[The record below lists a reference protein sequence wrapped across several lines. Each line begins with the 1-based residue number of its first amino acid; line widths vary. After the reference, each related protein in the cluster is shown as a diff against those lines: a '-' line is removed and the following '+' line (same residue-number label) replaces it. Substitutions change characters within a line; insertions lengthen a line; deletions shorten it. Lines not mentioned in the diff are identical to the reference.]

1 MNRYHN
7 KVLQKIKG
15 GSNIFLFKGM
25 SLEQFDKEMRHIFE
39 NCNKENVIFFGS
51 NDIKEFNRILHK
63 INKSIDVYQIT
74 CTVQIRLY
82 IDDIVDFLFD
92 EKENLFVTSSAALY
106 QVIDILKIRLPIE
119 KFYKILIIDELIY
132 KIQNINYPDS
142 LISHFA
148 PINSFGI
155 MSIFA
160 MSLCCDWPI
169 LLFGVDGAS
178 DSKTAQYYNVYS
190 RRNKEIFS
198 EYKSMIYC
206 DTICCNNLIP
216 ILKRELFSKYNIK
229 TSKLININLESHYEC
244 FVKKDIN
251 YAAGQIRK
259 NNKENLIL
267 KQTKIH
273 LTSEES
279 ILHYNNI
286 IAGINNFIRSS
297 EVEKAIRI
305 LDHKL
310 ENLSLE
316 RKFKK
321 KYLKKLEK
329 KIRNFRDKILN
340 K

>member
-1 MNRYHN
+1 MNCYHH

-25 SLEQFDKEMRHIFE
+25 SLERFDKEIYDIFE
-39 NCNKENVIFFGS
+39 KCNKENVIFFGS
-51 NDIKEFNRILHK
+51 NDIKEFNRILLK

-74 CTVQIRLY
+74 CTAQIRLY

-119 KFYKILIIDELIY
+119 KFYKIFIIDELIY
-132 KIQNINYPDS
+132 KIQNINYRDA
-142 LISHFA
+142 LMSHFA
-148 PINSFGI
+148 PINTFGI
-155 MSIFA
+155 MSIFG
-160 MSLCCDWPI
+160 MSLCCDYPI

-178 DSKTAQYYNVYS
+178 DSKTAQYYNADS
-190 RRNKEIFS
+190 RSNKEIFP
-198 EYKSMIYC
+198 EYKSLIHR
-206 DTICCNNLIP
+206 DTVWCNRLIP
-216 ILKRELFSKYNIK
+216 ILKRELFLKYNIK

-244 FVKKDIN
+244 FIKKNIN
-251 YAAGQIRK
+251 YAAGELKK
-259 NNKENLIL
+259 NHKDNLSL
-267 KQTKIH
+267 KQTKIQ

-286 IAGINNFIRSS
+286 IVGINNFIRSS
-297 EVEKAIRI
+297 EIEKAIRI

-310 ENLSLE
+310 ENLFPA
-316 RKFKK
+316 KQPKKIFKK
-321 KYLKKLEK
+321 IKK
-329 KIRNFRDKILN
+329 KIRNYQDKILN